1 MPESELKSSSMGFIK
16 KTKKWFTGL
25 SETQQGYILLIILL
39 VIGIILRWNYIID
52 NIIKGF
58 DYFSK

>member
-1 MPESELKSSSMGFIK
+1 MSGPKKIIK
-16 KTKKWFTGL
+16 WYAGL
-25 SETQQGYILLIILL
+25 TEMQQGYIILIVLL

-58 DYFSK
+58 NYFSR